1 MKPSLPIIAAIL
13 TASFVSTFS
22 ADAETHNLNTAP
34 TGFTAIFNG
43 KDLAGWWGLG
53 TTHYKTYRNLPED
66 KLKARQKKSRND
78 IRQHWRVEN
87 GALINDGKG
96 LYLTSDKFYRDF
108 ELQLE
113 YKTVAKADS
122 GIYLRGIP
130 QVQIWDT
137 TKAGGKLK
145 LGADKGSGGLWN
157 NKKGTPG
164 RDPLVKAD
172 KPFGEWNQVRIV
184 MVGPYVSVWLNGQQ
198 TVKDAIL
205 QNYFDKKTPIP
216 ATGPIQLQTHGG
228 EIRWRNI
235 FLREIP
241 DSEAAAYLDKLDS
254 VGFEPLFNGK
264 NFDGWQGPL
273 KKNSVKD
280 GVIISRKG
288 TIYTDAVYT
297 NFMVKFAFKLPKH
310 GNNGLAIRYPGDGI
324 SAYTGMCE
332 LQILDNPSYPSLHAE
347 QYHGSIYGMVAARK
361 GYLRPCGEW
370 NFEKVKV
377 NGHRIQVWVN
387 GTLIT
392 DGDTSKVT
400 KGMYPIEKFAG
411 RLRESGHFGLAG
423 HNDPV
428 SFKNIAIKHLP

>member
-1 MKPSLPIIAAIL
+1 
-13 TASFVSTFS
+13 V
-22 ADAETHNLNTAP
+22 
-34 TGFTAIFNG
+34 
-43 KDLAGWWGLG
+43 
-53 TTHYKTYRNLPED
+53 
-66 KLKARQKKSRND
+66 
-78 IRQHWRVEN
+78 
-87 GALINDGKG
+87 NDGKG
-96 LYLTSDKFYRDF
+96 LFLTTDKFYRDF
-108 ELQLE
+108 ELLLE
-113 YKTVAKADS
+113 YKTVPKADS
-122 GIYLRGIP
+122 GVYLRGIP

-137 TKAGGKLK
+137 TKEGGKTG

-172 KPFGEWNQVRIV
+172 QPFGTWNKLRIV

-205 QNYFDKKTPIP
+205 QNYFDPKSPIP

-235 FLREIP
+235 FLREIN
-241 DSEAAAYLDKLDS
+241 DTEACAYLSNLDKE
-254 VGFEPLFNGK
+254 GFESIFNGK
-264 NFDGWQGPL
+264 DFSGWAGPT
-273 KKNSVKD
+273 KQNEIKD
-280 GVIISRKG
+280 GIITSKKG
-288 TIYTDAVYT
+288 TIYTKEVYT
-297 NFMVKFAFKLPKH
+297 NFVAKLMFKLPPH
-310 GNNGLAIRYPGDGI
+310 GNNGLAIRYPGNGI
-324 SAYTGMCE
+324 TAYTGMCE
-332 LQILDNPSYPSLHAE
+332 LQVLDNPSYKGLHDE

-377 NGHRIQVWVN
+377 DGHRIQVWLN
-387 GTLIT
+387 GSLIT

-411 RLRESGHFGLAG
+411 RMRTSGHFGLAG

-428 SFKNIAIKHLP
+428 QFKELAIKRLP